1 MIPDEK
7 PKTKKRPW
15 SDEELLHMV
24 LEEQRQAVGF
34 ENDTDLSAQRVKSL
48 NYAKGLMEDAVA
60 QNNRS
65 QAMASDVSDAIET
78 VLPDLIEIFTGEDV
92 ATFRPANEQ
101 DEEKAEQE
109 TDYIRHVVMDE
120 NDGFLL
126 FYGAFKD
133 ALTVK
138 TGVFKWWWEEYDNS
152 TEEHF
157 EGKTQDELML
167 AAQAAMADPS
177 LSITDLEETKNADGS
192 SVYSFVV
199 ETDGRGGK
207 ACIQTVPPEDFSVA
221 RDTVRLADT
230 TYCCMRSRPRAQDLL
245 AMKYDP
251 DKVAELPAYGTSSS
265 ADSVAIARDTVS
277 EQTLTPYAANDQ
289 LRTVE
294 IVEHFLRLVGDDGE
308 SHLYRLVT
316 GGTGEQGVILE
327 VEDADHIQFSA
338 ITPYPQTHRFYG
350 RSLADLLIEI
360 QKIKTALLRMF
371 LDSGYFALNQ
381 RYEVADNAGGANDFT
396 YSDLIRNEPGV
407 PVRSKSGTAVR
418 PITAG
423 GLNFNVPEAIEFIS
437 SMAETRT
444 GVVRN
449 AQGLNPDSLHETAQG
464 AMVLMAASQKRV
476 RMIAKIF
483 AETGVRDLFL
493 GVHALTRT
501 HAEKASVVELRGT
514 WTPIDPTQWAERK
527 SMTIEIGVGSGGRV
541 QEMQSLSAAMSATK
555 DIVAAQGGSLAGP
568 LVTADN
574 VFNLVSRFYTRGLGM
589 KSADPF
595 ITDPKPKPGQPPQQ
609 AAPPPPDPEMVKAQM
624 EHQRAQ
630 QEAQADQQQAQA
642 KLQSDQQAQQAKIA
656 MEMQLG
662 QAKLTQD
669 AQLQREQ
676 MQHQMELERYKADQN
691 LALQREQIAADT
703 HVELQKAQ
711 LQAQASVITAK
722 RPDEGGDYVS
732 REPGG
737 DIGNAPNG

>member
-7 PKTKKRPW
+7 PKKRPW
-15 SDEELLHMV
+15 SDEDLLHMV
-24 LEEQRQAVGF
+24 LEEQRQAIGF

-48 NYAKGLMEDAVA
+48 NYARGLMEDAVA
-60 QNNRS
+60 PNNRS
-65 QAMASDVSDAIET
+65 QAMASDVSDGIET

-92 ATFRPANEQ
+92 ATFRPENEQ
-101 DEEKAEQE
+101 DELKAEQE
-109 TDYIRHVVMDE
+109 TDYIRHVVMEE

-157 EGKTQDELML
+157 EGKTQEELML
-167 AAQAAMADPS
+167 AAQAATADPS
-177 LSITDLEETKNADGS
+177 LSITDLQEVKNPDGS
-192 SVYSFVV
+192 SLYSFVIG
-199 ETDGRGGK
+199 TDGRGGK
-207 ACIQTVPPEDFSVA
+207 VCIQTVPPEDFSVA

-245 AMKYDP
+245 AMGYDAE
-251 DKVAELPAYGTSSS
+251 KVAELPPYGTSST
-265 ADSVAIARDTVS
+265 ADLVSQARDTVS
-277 EQTLTPYAANDQ
+277 EQTLTPYSADDQ

-294 IVEHFLRLVGDDGE
+294 IVEHFIRLVDDDGKCY
-308 SHLYRLVT
+308 LYRLVT

-327 VEDADHIQFSA
+327 VEEADHIQFSA

-350 RSLADLLIEI
+350 RSLADLLVEI

-381 RYEVADNAGGANDFT
+381 RYEVADQHANDFT

-407 PVRSKSGTAVR
+407 PVRSRLGNAVR

-423 GLNFNVPEAIEFIS
+423 GLNFNVTEAIEFIS

-464 AMVLMAASQKRV
+464 AMALMGASQKRV

-483 AETGVRDLFL
+483 AETGVRDMFL
-493 GVHALTRT
+493 GVHALIRT
-501 HAEKASVVELRGT
+501 HAEKAAVFKLRGS
-514 WTPIDPTQWAERK
+514 WVPIDPTQWAERK
-527 SMTIEIGVGSGGRV
+527 SMTIEIGVGSGGRM
-541 QEMQSLSAAMSATK
+541 QELAAMNQMMAITDK
-555 DIVAAQGGSLAGP
+555 IVQGQGGFNGP
-568 LVTADN
+568 LVTAEN
-574 VFNLVSRFYTRGLGM
+574 VYNQAARFVTRGLGM
-589 KSADPF
+589 KSADTF
-595 ITDPKPKPGQPPQQ
+595 FTDPKPKPGQQPPQPQ
-609 AAPPPPDPEMVKAQM
+609 QPPPDPEMVRAQM
-624 EHQRAQ
+624 EHARAQ
-630 QEAQADQQQAQA
+630 QEAQADQQQRQMELQQKQA
-642 KLQSDQQAQQAKIA
+642 SDQRKADQELELGHARIQSDAQIA
-656 MEMQLG
+656 RAQLDAEMQL
-662 QAKLTQD
+662 K
-669 AQLQREQ
+669 
-676 MQHQMELERYKADQN
+676 RYEADQN

-703 HVELQKAQ
+703 RVELQKAQ
-711 LQAQASVITAK
+711 LQAQATVMTAK
-722 RPDEGGDYVS
+722 RPDMDSDYVS

-737 DIGNAPNG
+737 DIGNVPRDL